1 MQKKLKKVLG
11 TIIALLF
18 FGINLT
24 PQVQSFSNL
33 PDRVSLISGEA
44 KEYINSMPLSVSLI
58 NGSGDIVKVNGEDV
72 TTESVFANSN
82 ITLETKKSGSALLG
96 LELGQITLKQIAVDV
111 KAPKKLVVGGQAIG
125 VKLHTK
131 GALIV
136 GISEVITPDG
146 STVNPALQAG
156 LETGDIIERVNNVV
170 VEDATHLSK
179 LINQYASSGT
189 IKLTVIRK
197 GNTINIEVNPVID
210 GSDGLYKLGTWVR
223 DSTAGV
229 GTLTFYDP
237 ETMKYASLGH
247 AITDIDTK
255 TNLYVGNG
263 EIVISKIVDIKKGE
277 HGTPGELK
285 GSFSDQ
291 DVAIGSI
298 IKNTDFGI
306 YGKLNKKLTNPIYS
320 EPLEVGSMDSVK
332 LGKATILC
340 TVDSG
345 GVAEYECEIVKIN
358 LQDDPSPKGM
368 VVKITDSKLLNK
380 TGGIVQGMSGSPI
393 IQNGKIIGAVTHVF
407 INDPTQGY
415 GIFVEWMIEQ
425 L

>member
-1 MQKKLKKVLG
+1 MQKKFKKVLG
-11 TIIALLF
+11 IIIALLF

-24 PQVQSFSNL
+24 PQVQSINNL
-33 PDRVSLISGEA
+33 PDRISLISGEA
-44 KEYINSMPLSVSLI
+44 KQYINSIPLNVSLI

-72 TTESVFANSN
+72 TTESVFASN
-82 ITLETKKSGSALLG
+82 ITLETSKSGSALLG
-96 LELGQITLKQIAVDV
+96 LKLGQITLKQITVDV
-111 KAPKKLVVGGQAIG
+111 KAPKELVVGGQAIG

-136 GISEVITPDG
+136 GISEVTTPDG
-146 STVNPALQAG
+146 SIVNPALQAG
-156 LETGDIIERVNNVV
+156 LQTGDIIEKVNNEV
-170 VEDATHLSK
+170 VENATHLSK
-179 LINQYASSGT
+179 LINKYSSSGT
-189 IKLTVIRK
+189 IKLTIIRR
-197 GNTINIEVNPVID
+197 GNTLNVDIKPQKD
-210 GSDGLYKLGTWVR
+210 KSDGIYKLGTWVR

-255 TNLYVGNG
+255 TNLCVGNG
-263 EIVISKIVDIKKGE
+263 EIVISKIIDIKKGDR
-277 HGTPGELK
+277 GTPGELK

-298 IKNTDFGI
+298 NKNTDFGI
-306 YGKLNKKLTNPIYS
+306 YGKLNKKLKNPIYS
-320 EPLEVGSMDSVK
+320 EPLEVGRMDNVK

-340 TVDSG
+340 TIDSG
-345 GVAEYECEIVKIN
+345 GVKEYECEIVKVN
-358 LQDDPSPKGM
+358 LQDEPSPKGM
-368 VVKITDSKLLNK
+368 VVKITDSRLLNK

-415 GIFVEWMIEQ
+415 GIFVEWMLEQ

>member
-1 MQKKLKKVLG
+1 M
-11 TIIALLF
+11 IALLF

-111 KAPKKLVVGGQAIG
+111 KAPKELVVGGQAIG

-136 GISEVITPDG
+136 GISEVTTPDG

-170 VEDATHLSK
+170 VENATHLSK

-189 IKLTVIRK
+189 VKLTVIRK
-197 GNTINIEVNPVID
+197 GNTINVEAKPVID
-210 GSDGLYKLGTWVR
+210 GNDGLYKLGTWVR

-255 TNLYVGNG
+255 TNLCVGNG
-263 EIVISKIVDIKKGE
+263 EIVISKIIDIKKGE

-306 YGKLNKKLTNPIYS
+306 YGKLNQKLKNPIYPK
-320 EPLEVGSMDSVK
+320 PLEVGSMDSVR

-345 GVAEYECEIVKIN
+345 GVKEYECEIVKIN
-358 LQDDPSPKGM
+358 LQDEPSPKGM
-368 VVKITDSKLLNK
+368 VVKITDSRLLNK

-415 GIFVEWMIEQ
+415 GIFVEWMLEQ